1 MSTGQLGGGGGV
13 VAEQVACSR
22 FCFEARG
29 FPLSLGCCPGNGNK
43 VHNRE
48 QGSKKGAKQN
58 RREGEGD
65 TERAGAHID
74 LTF

>member
-1 MSTGQLGGGGGV
+1 VASWPSRWPAVDFVFKLGV
-13 VAEQVACSR
+13 
-22 FCFEARG
+22 

-48 QGSKKGAKQN
+48 QGSKKGVKQN

-65 TERAGAHID
+65 NERAGAQID